1 MFATSAGSNNPPRSR
16 ALRSNDNGSASP
28 PKRIHGRAPSAAKPQ
43 GGSSER
49 RFELR
54 QLWQILTKAD
64 VVLVVAVTAWA
75 GALVVGSGSQGQG
88 RWLVVEVRGS
98 EKGSHSMS
106 EARIIRVEG
115 PLGVTEI
122 EISADGAR
130 VVRAPCRNEICVRA
144 GWIRRTG
151 EVTVCIPNRVL
162 LRLEG
167 PRSGPRLDGVSR

>member
-1 MFATSAGSNNPPRSR
+1 M
-16 ALRSNDNGSASP
+16 
-28 PKRIHGRAPSAAKPQ
+28 
-43 GGSSER
+43 
-49 RFELR
+49 
-54 QLWQILTKAD
+54 
-64 VVLVVAVTAWA
+64 VLVVAVTAWA

-98 EKGSHSMS
+98 VEGSHSMS

-167 PRSGPRLDGVSR
+167 PRSDSRLDGVSR